1 MKLKTNFVNTQF
13 IINHKNLTAILRSIT
28 PVFISEFDANEPKKG
43 IFVKW
48 KYSAKSVGTDKTF
61 HHQF

>member
-1 MKLKTNFVNTQF
+1 M
-13 IINHKNLTAILRSIT
+13 AILRSIIL
-28 PVFISEFDANEPKKG
+28 VFISKFDANEPEKG

-48 KYSAKSVGTDKTF
+48 KYSAKSAGTGKTF

>member
-1 MKLKTNFVNTQF
+1 M
-13 IINHKNLTAILRSIT
+13 AILRSIIL
-28 PVFISEFDANEPKKG
+28 VFIYKIDSNGPEKG

-48 KYSAKSVGTDKTF
+48 KYSAKSAGTGKTF